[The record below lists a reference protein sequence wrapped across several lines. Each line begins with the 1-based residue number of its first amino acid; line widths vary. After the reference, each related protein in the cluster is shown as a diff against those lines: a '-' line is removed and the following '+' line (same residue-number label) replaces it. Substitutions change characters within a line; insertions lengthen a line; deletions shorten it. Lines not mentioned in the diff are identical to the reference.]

1 MFKQQYKFK
10 YDSESGKTIKNVRKY
25 GRLGLIEFHFF
36 GMPIKTLGSLGK
48 ISVGQVTGNTHIS
61 FFGLMKSLHGQVCAK
76 DELPVG
82 KKPLQ
87 AKAFIVNTVLAMDPG
102 QHWVALYF
110 TGNKAIYFDSY
121 GLPPLKDHVLPF
133 IQNNSLGWIENTQ
146 MLQDV
151 TSEVCGL
158 NCIYVL
164 YE

>member
-1 MFKQQYKFK
+1 MTTT
-10 YDSESGKTIKNVRKY
+10 DELRAILNWP
-25 GRLGLIEFHFF
+25 LL
-36 GMPIKTLGSLGK
+36 
-48 ISVGQVTGNTHIS
+48 
-61 FFGLMKSLHGQVCAK
+61 KSLHGQVCAK

-87 AKAFIVNTVLAMDPG
+87 TKAFIVNTDLARDPR

-110 TGNKAIYFDSY
+110 KGNKAIHFDSY

-151 TSEVCGL
+151 MCEMCG
-158 NCIYVL
+158 
-164 YE
+164 

>member
-1 MFKQQYKFK
+1 M
-10 YDSESGKTIKNVRKY
+10 T
-25 GRLGLIEFHFF
+25 
-36 GMPIKTLGSLGK
+36 T
-48 ISVGQVTGNTHIS
+48 TGELRDILNCP
-61 FFGLMKSLHGQVCAK
+61 LMKSLHGQVCAK

-87 AKAFIVNTVLAMDPG
+87 TKAFIVNTDLAIDPG

-110 TGNKAIYFDSY
+110 KGNKAIYFDSY

-158 NCIYVL
+158 YCIYVL
-164 YE
+164 YELNRGSSLQNILSIFSKDNLIKNDNDVLLWFSRKKYY